1 MRVLE
6 DTLAQQCLTT
16 PLYPKTRLVV
26 TRGKRDG
33 SLVDYTNDVEVE
45 IDYSDVD
52 PELLKSTEN
61 SLETTELTNISSENS

>member
-1 MRVLE
+1 MRLLE

-26 TRGKRDG
+26 KRVKREG
-33 SLVDYTNDVEVE
+33 SLVDYTNDILVE

-52 PELLKSTEN
+52 PELIKASEVGLEENPLENISTEN
-61 SLETTELTNISSENS
+61 N